1 MQSVFKEAFNGSYFD
16 VNQDKVVVVD
26 KALFVSSLIENYKNL
41 NDLNK
46 TSFLLSVL
54 DKFKKNLNLNISDFS
69 LLQEIDSKKY
79 ELLNSVLSTET
90 KVVSLFVN
98 NSSGTSGVDILI
110 GTNGNDNLSAGY
122 GDDILTGVAGN
133 DTLDGSYGSDT

>member
-54 DKFKKNLNLNISDFS
+54 DEFKKNLNLNISDFS

-110 GTNGNDNLSAGY
+110 GTNGNDNLFRR
-122 GDDILTGVAGN
+122 TRR
-133 DTLDGSYGSDT
+133 